1 LTALKSAGGGFLP
14 PALFANQWVLQPT
27 QIADSTAWWGDS
39 PASHR
44 GSRYHEKG
52 ASHKYCELAPIF
64 YHQNPMFDP
73 LFERAGVLWSL
84 IIDFIQTDRGSLA
97 SELERY
103 TARQLQR
110 HPQLDSGQQKLL
122 LHRFAIEGEVA
133 GKTPLELFLASQTD
147 LSLGDRQL
155 IGNWRRSFVGLLSIV
170 QLFPN
175 GLEVMNWVTAK
186 HYRIQFTDLG
196 AQTAISRLKV
206 GEVIVAQISQIAGID
221 WAILAPWVTLGR
233 LGRPK
238 LAVAVGAFR
247 QNYPHYL
254 YSDAPDE
261 LAAAWE
267 SVAVYHDRFV
277 EFFGADEIT
286 LPGAKLQ
293 ARIGEFQ
300 TWLVEKQ
307 LDAAGIDKS
316 KSISELAIE
325 AGVDAE
331 DVQTL
336 TSALKVAATNSPDPK
351 PPAGKMVSPPIE
363 LPPQLKA
370 AAAVTALS
378 HHYWGQ
384 MFLVDY
390 PRLKTLLTP
399 VEPQYLPADLN
410 FFRKCL
416 ADPLLNTAVWQRLG
430 AEFPH
435 QLQTAISQALE
446 LPNFNLS
453 TDLDS
458 ILIKFNHPLQPDLPD
473 LASVPIH
480 LHELFQSAVKEVS
493 KEKAKSKSQ
502 PKKGGFGAK
511 S

>member
-1 LTALKSAGGGFLP
+1 
-14 PALFANQWVLQPT
+14 
-27 QIADSTAWWGDS
+27 
-39 PASHR
+39 
-44 GSRYHEKG
+44 
-52 ASHKYCELAPIF
+52 
-64 YHQNPMFDP
+64 MFDP
-73 LFERAGVLWSL
+73 LFVRAGVLWSL
-84 IIDFIQTDRGSLA
+84 IIDFIQHRDSIA
-97 SELERY
+97 NELERY
-103 TARQLQR
+103 TARQLLR

-122 LHRFAIEGEVA
+122 LHRFAIEGEVE

-147 LSLGDRQL
+147 LSLADRQL
-155 IGNWRRSFVGLLSIV
+155 IGSWRRSFVGLLSIV

-186 HYRIQFTDLG
+186 HYRIQFPDLD
-196 AQTAISRLKV
+196 AQAAMSRLKV
-206 GEVIVAQISQIAGID
+206 GEVIIAQLSQIVDID

-293 ARIGEFQ
+293 RRIGEFQ
-300 TWLVEKQ
+300 TWLVDKQ
-307 LDAAGIDKS
+307 LAAAGVDKS
-316 KSISELAIE
+316 KSISELALE
-325 AGVDAE
+325 AGVDAA

-336 TSALKVAATNSPDPK
+336 TSSLGVTATHPSPDLNTK
-351 PPAGKMVSPPIE
+351 LGKMVSPTVE
-363 LPPQLKA
+363 LPAPLKA

-399 VEPQYLPADLN
+399 VEPQYAPADLN
-410 FFRKCL
+410 FIRKCL
-416 ADPLLNTAVWQRLG
+416 ADPLLNTAVWQRLE
-430 AEFPH
+430 AAFPH
-435 QLQTAISQALE
+435 QLQTAIAQALE
-446 LPNFNLS
+446 LPNFTLS

-458 ILIKFNHPLQPDLPD
+458 ILTKFNKLLEPDLPD

-493 KEKAKSKSQ
+493 KDKVKSKSQ

>member
-1 LTALKSAGGGFLP
+1 
-14 PALFANQWVLQPT
+14 
-27 QIADSTAWWGDS
+27 
-39 PASHR
+39 
-44 GSRYHEKG
+44 
-52 ASHKYCELAPIF
+52 
-64 YHQNPMFDP
+64 MFDP
-73 LFERAGVLWSL
+73 LFARAGVLWSL
-84 IIDFIQTDRGSLA
+84 IIEFIQTDRGSVA
-97 SELERY
+97 SGLESY
-103 TARQLQR
+103 TARQLRR

-122 LHRFAIEGEVA
+122 LHRFAIEGEVD
-133 GKTPLELFLASQTD
+133 GKTPLELFLASRTD
-147 LSLGDRQL
+147 LSLADRQL
-155 IGNWRRSFVGLLSIV
+155 IGSWRRSFVGLLSIV
-170 QLFPN
+170 QIFPN
-175 GLEVMNWVTAK
+175 GLEVMNWVTAR
-186 HYRIQFTDLG
+186 HYRIQFTDLES
-196 AQTAISRLKV
+196 QTAMSRLKE
-206 GEVIVAQISQIAGID
+206 GEVIIAQISQIVDID

-254 YSDAPDE
+254 YSDAPEE

-277 EFFGADEIT
+277 EFFGADEVT

-293 ARIGEFQ
+293 KRIGEFQ
-300 TWLVEKQ
+300 DWMVEKQ
-307 LDAAGIDKS
+307 LDKAGIDKS
-316 KSISELAIE
+316 KSISELALE

-331 DVQTL
+331 DLQAL
-336 TSALKVAATNSPDPK
+336 TSTLGVPESTPTQESSTKSK
-351 PPAGKMVSPPIE
+351 KMVSPKVE
-363 LPPQLKA
+363 LPQPLQT

-390 PRLKTLLTP
+390 PRLKTLLGLDA
-399 VEPQYLPADLN
+399 PQYSPADLN
-410 FFRKCL
+410 FVRKCL
-416 ADPLLNTAVWQRLG
+416 ADPLLNTSVWRRLAV
-430 AEFPH
+430 EFPNR
-435 QLQTAISQALE
+435 LQTAIAQALE

-458 ILIKFNHPLQPDLPD
+458 VLTKFHKPLEPDLPD

-480 LHELFQSAVKEVS
+480 LHELFQAAVREVS
-493 KEKAKSKSQ
+493 KDKAKSKSQ